1 MITGT
6 QKEIDRILPFM
17 TGRLQKALAAVR
29 DLDLETLPLGKTII
43 DGEEIFVSTN
53 EYETEPFEDRRPEK
67 HECYIDIQLMAEG
80 TEILGFT
87 DVEHVSD
94 MTEDRRKTSDVSF
107 YGKTERENVVTLQK
121 GDFAIFFPW
130 EVHRPNCEAQEGK
143 PSHVKKAVVKVRF
156 DGK

>member
-53 EYETEPFEDRRPEK
+53 EYETEPFESGKARMLYRHPAHGRRYGNTGLYGCRTCFRYDRRS
-67 HECYIDIQLMAEG
+67 A
-80 TEILGFT
+80 
-87 DVEHVSD
+87 
-94 MTEDRRKTSDVSF
+94 
-107 YGKTERENVVTLQK
+107 
-121 GDFAIFFPW
+121 
-130 EVHRPNCEAQEGK
+130 
-143 PSHVKKAVVKVRF
+143 
-156 DGK
+156 